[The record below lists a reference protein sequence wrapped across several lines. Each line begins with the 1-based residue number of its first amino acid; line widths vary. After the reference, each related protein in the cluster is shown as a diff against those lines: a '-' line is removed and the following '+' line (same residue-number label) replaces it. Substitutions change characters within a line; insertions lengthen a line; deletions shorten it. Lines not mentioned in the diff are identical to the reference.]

1 MKKKII
7 AIIVVLALVCLAIIK
22 IFKDNNDPNKTLE
35 EVKENLSSYYMEA
48 DMTLYNGE
56 DKREFTVKVSYEK
69 DEEDNLF
76 KVSLFDKGINQEQI
90 IIKNED
96 GVFVLTPSLNQVYQ
110 FNGTWP
116 LNSPKPYIYQ
126 SMLDLKEGEYELKE
140 VDDGYLI
147 TSKPN
152 FDNKIQWTTQEVKFD
167 KEYKPQFLNIYD
179 SKNNLSLNL
188 VVHNIEIN
196 KDFDDDYFD
205 VDMNIEESRTNSIYT
220 NAVTEEELPFLP
232 VNSEVESVLKESST
246 YEINGSTYYILTYE
260 GSKPFTMVQRL
271 LEDSEVVM
279 KNNVDGQVVDL
290 INGWGIYHDG
300 ILTYCY
306 NSVEYNIYSDVLTMN
321 EMIELANGVEVSYA
335 K

>member
-7 AIIVVLALVCLAIIK
+7 AIVVVLALICLAVIK
-22 IFKDNNDPNKTLE
+22 IFKDSNNPNKTLQ
-35 EVKENLSSYYMEA
+35 EVKENLTSYYMESN
-48 DMTLYNGE
+48 MTLYNGE

-69 DEEDNLF
+69 DEENDLF

-90 IIKNED
+90 IIKNEE
-96 GVFVLTPSLNQVYQ
+96 GVYVLTPSLNQVYE

-126 SMLDLKEGEYELKE
+126 SMLDLNEGEYELKE
-140 VDDGYLI
+140 VENGYLV

-152 FDNKIQWTTQEVKFD
+152 FDNKIQWATQEIKFD
-167 KEYKPQFLNIYD
+167 KEYIPEFLNIYD
-179 SKNNLSLNL
+179 SNNNLSLNL
-188 VVHNIEIN
+188 VINKLEIN
-196 KDFDDDYFD
+196 KDFSDDYFD
-205 VDMNIEESRTNSIYT
+205 VDMNIEESRTNSTYT

-232 VNSEVESVLKESST
+232 VNTEVESTLKESST

-260 GSKPFTMVQRL
+260 GSKSFTMVQRL
-271 LEDSEVVM
+271 LEDKEEVVM
-279 KNNVDGQVVDL
+279 NDIDGQLVDL

-306 NSVEYNIYSDVLTMN
+306 NSVEYNIYSDVLTLN
-321 EMIELANGVEVSYA
+321 EMIELANGVEVSYT

>member
-7 AIIVVLALVCLAIIK
+7 AIVVVLALVCLAVIK
-22 IFKDNNDPNKTLE
+22 IFKDNADPNKTLK
-35 EVKENLSSYYMEA
+35 EVQDNLTSYYMESN
-48 DMTLYNGE
+48 MTLYNGE
-56 DKREFTVKVSYEK
+56 DKREFVVKVSYEK
-69 DEEDNLF
+69 EEEKDYF

-96 GVFVLTPSLNQVYQ
+96 GVYVLTPSLNQVYE
-110 FNGTWP
+110 FKGDWP

-126 SMLDLKEGEYELKE
+126 SMLDLKENEYELKK

-152 FDNKIQWTTQEVKFD
+152 FDNKIQWKTQEVKFD
-167 KEYKPQFLNIYD
+167 KEYKPEFLNIYD
-179 SKNNLSLNL
+179 ENNNLSLNI
-188 VVHNIEIN
+188 VVSKLEIN
-196 KDFDDDYFD
+196 KEFDDDYFN
-205 VDMNIEESRTNSIYT
+205 VDLNIQESRTNSSYT
-220 NAVTEEELPFLP
+220 NAVSEEELPFLP
-232 VNSEVESVLKESST
+232 VNSEVESNLKESST

-260 GSKPFTMVQRL
+260 GSKSFTMVQRL
-271 LEDSEVVM
+271 LEDNKEVVL
-279 KNNVDGQVVDL
+279 NNVDGQLVDL

-306 NSVEYNIYSDVLTMN
+306 NSVEYNIYSDVLTLD
-321 EMIELANGVEVSYA
+321 EMIELANGVEVSYT

>member
-205 VDMNIEESRTNSIYT
+205 VDMNIEESRTNSLYT

-279 KNNVDGQVVDL
+279 KNNVEGQVVDL